1 MEIPSMPK
9 TKMYSITLLASLC
22 SFVYVITLAVEVAR
36 TSSGIQAL
44 LGWAFAM
51 GMAIVTLR
59 VLALLFGNTSRH
71 LVASRPPSLVTKST
85 WFGKFSTGKRLEIE
99 DAVWVRTRRVV
110 IDTDVLSVEIGTH
123 GYRTTIIKRYPYSK
137 SNIHLATA
145 LCAEIV
151 TFLKLEDKGYVNYA

>member
-1 MEIPSMPK
+1 MPK
-9 TKMYSITLLASLC
+9 TKMYSLALLAGLC

-51 GMAIVTLR
+51 AMAIVTLR
-59 VLALLFGNTSRH
+59 VLALLFENTSRH
-71 LVASRPPSLVTKST
+71 LVASRPPLLVTKST

-110 IDTDVLSVEIGTH
+110 IDTDVLLVEIGTH
-123 GYRTTIIKRYPYSK
+123 GYRTTTVKLYPYSE
-137 SNIHLATA
+137 SNIPLATA
-145 LCAEIV
+145 LCAEIAA
-151 TFLKLEDKGYVNYA
+151 FLKLEDKGYVNYA